1 MENPWKSQKH
11 IHNMF
16 HDFPLKTA
24 NIHCRVWLLE
34 GSQSSTIQYII
45 MSWQLQAR
53 PSSAVKL
60 RHHPYLSCPRSHAQS
75 GIHFPSY
82 HTILQSFGSIKI
94 YNHLNHQCHHC
105 IFFQAHVFFPTAIE
119 TTRKQQQKQHQ
130 LPWDAGNH
138 KIPETPGHLWDFP
151 WKTNEMTGCINT
163 IHVQSIEIR
172 QISIDHW
179 GSEHG
184 LQYIYRVW
192 NCIIMYI
199 YIILQYPKMSILIVT
214 MMINT
219 HNEHHSNNK
228 CPLNIQHCSPWWSPK

>member
-34 GSQSSTIQYII
+34 GSQSCTIQYII

-60 RHHPYLSCPRSHAQS
+60 R
-75 GIHFPSY
+75 
-82 HTILQSFGSIKI
+82 TILTWVAQGHTHRVEYEYTSLRITQYCSLLGLSKSIIIWIINVIIVYFFKHTCFFS
-94 YNHLNHQCHHC
+94 YSNWNHKQ
-105 IFFQAHVFFPTAIE
+105 Q
-119 TTRKQQQKQHQ
+119 KQQQKQHQ
-130 LPWDAGNH
+130 LVPWDAGNH

-184 LQYIYRVW
+184 LQYIY
-192 NCIIMYI
+192 I
-199 YIILQYPKMSILIVT
+199 
-214 MMINT
+214 
-219 HNEHHSNNK
+219 
-228 CPLNIQHCSPWWSPK
+228 

>member
-34 GSQSSTIQYII
+34 GSQSCTIQYII

-60 RHHPYLSCPRSHAQS
+60 RHQSLPELPKVTRTEWNMNTLPFVSHNTAVFWVYQNLSSS
-75 GIHFPSY
+75 ESSMSSLY
-82 HTILQSFGSIKI
+82 
-94 YNHLNHQCHHC
+94 
-105 IFFQAHVFFPTAIE
+105 IFSSTRVFFSYSNWNHKQQ
-119 TTRKQQQKQHQ
+119 KQQQKQHQ
-130 LPWDAGNH
+130 LVPWDAGNH

-179 GSEHG
+179 GSENG

-192 NCIIMYI
+192 NCIIMCIYI
-199 YIILQYPKMSILIVT
+199 YILQYPKMSILIVT
-214 MMINT
+214 MMINHQRT
-219 HNEHHSNNK
+219 S
-228 CPLNIQHCSPWWSPK
+228 QQQ